1 MKKLILIT
9 LLLIPFLGLSQI
21 FTTRDKNLDANLNIF
36 NSEAK
41 KDLAAF
47 KLDIK
52 SNYNV
57 SEVEF
62 DNMLK
67 MKMEPAE
74 IYLVLEIA
82 LITKKNITE
91 VLLCYEKNKDRGWG
105 HIAKEMGIKPGS
117 PEFHELKGKAKTK
130 ANNYKANSANQKS
143 KGKAGNTNGN
153 SGNENTKGKSENTN
167 TKGNS
172 GNGQKK

>member
-9 LLLIPFLGLSQI
+9 LVLIPFLGLSQI
-21 FTTRDKNLDANLNIF
+21 FTTGDKTLDANLNIF

-57 SEVEF
+57 SEVDF
-62 DNMLK
+62 NNMLK

-91 VLLCYEKNKDRGWG
+91 VILCYEQNKERGWG
-105 HIAKEMGIKPGS
+105 YIAKEMGIKPGS

-130 ANNYKANSANQKS
+130 SNNYKANSANQKS
-143 KGKAGNTNGN
+143 KGKAGNT
-153 SGNENTKGKSENTN
+153 SSKGKSGNSN
-167 TKGNS
+167 SKGNS